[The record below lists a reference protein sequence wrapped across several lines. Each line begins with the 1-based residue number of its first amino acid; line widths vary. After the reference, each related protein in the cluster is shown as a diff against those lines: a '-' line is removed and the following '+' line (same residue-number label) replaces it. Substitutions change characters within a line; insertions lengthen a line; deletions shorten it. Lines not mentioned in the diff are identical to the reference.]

1 MRIAVVFFAGC
12 VLATARGNADEF
24 KNPRVVS
31 IRAPGGEL
39 TIRAKRGT
47 AFAPALGEVE
57 QVYGYDLR
65 RGTASRRGGASA
77 TKGAPQ
83 PPDTSSYTG
92 ATPPVPW
99 AAQM

>member
-12 VLATARGNADEF
+12 VLATARANADEF

-47 AFAPALGEVE
+47 AVVPGLGEVE
-57 QVYGYDLR
+57 QVYGYDVR
-65 RGTASRRGGASA
+65 RGTASRRGGASGTNVA
-77 TKGAPQ
+77 LM
-83 PPDTSSYTG
+83 PPLASCARGRSPRIPDPNG
-92 ATPPVPW
+92 V
-99 AAQM
+99 